1 MRHRLLLLPLL
12 AASFSCYA
20 EKGQS
25 IMFGDPDPIYSDPS
39 MKFSE
44 DKAEFC
50 QKLRQEMKQLEGK
63 PQRRNA
69 VAQRYQLECRD
80 NQY

>member
-1 MRHRLLLLPLL
+1 MRHIFLLLPLL
-12 AASFSCYA
+12 AASFSCHA

-39 MKFSE
+39 LKATE
-44 DKAEFC
+44 DKAAFC
-50 QKLRQEMKQLEGK
+50 QKLRQEMKELEGK
-63 PQRRNA
+63 PQHRNA

-80 NQY
+80 NQ

>member
-1 MRHRLLLLPLL
+1 MRHILLLLPLL
-12 AASFSCYA
+12 AAPFSLHA

-25 IMFGDPDPIYSDPS
+25 IMFGDPDPIYAEPA
-39 MKFSE
+39 KKTGAE
-44 DKAEFC
+44 DKASFC
-50 QKLRQEMKQLEGK
+50 QKLRQEMKELEGK

-80 NQY
+80 NQ